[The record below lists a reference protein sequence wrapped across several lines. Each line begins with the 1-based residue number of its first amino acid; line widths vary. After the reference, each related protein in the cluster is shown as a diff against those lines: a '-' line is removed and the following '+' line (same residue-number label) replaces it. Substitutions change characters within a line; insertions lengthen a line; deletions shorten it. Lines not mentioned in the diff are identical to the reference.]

1 MYWGIPQAL
10 SEANPT
16 NQIKKENK
24 KMKRTILALII
35 AVVVAGCNSPKKIRK
50 PVSKVVAG
58 KTIPRPAVQTVRGY
72 EIISTYHVG
81 RRIDQNDPNIMYEA
95 GKMYVIRRSPTWNL
109 RPNTPV
115 ASPAFKTHQRPLK
128 TKFENMKKQQE
139 LVAERNKHIEK
150 VGLKLLEIQK
160 GLNETSEKKLNADSL
175 SDIKQIKESHGQVKR
190 KMAELD

>member
-1 MYWGIPQAL
+1 
-10 SEANPT
+10 
-16 NQIKKENK
+16 
-24 KMKRTILALII
+24 MKRTILALII

-81 RRIDQNDPNIMYEA
+81 RRIDPNDPNIMYEA

-115 ASPAFKTHQRPLK
+115 DSPAFKTHQRPLK
-128 TKFENMKKQQE
+128 TKFENMKKQQD
-139 LVAERNKHIEK
+139 LVGERNKIAEKIGIE
-150 VGLKLLEIQK
+150 LLEIRKELQAK
-160 GLNETSEKKLNADSL
+160 NEKKITKDLL
-175 SDIKQIKESHGQVKR
+175 SDIKQVKESQGKVKR
-190 KMAELD
+190 KMAELEQ